1 MEKGAEGQE
10 LLEGLAVEVVTAYQT
25 ERPMLLEQLQGKIG
39 QHTTATELVQSVVR
53 GTTFDYLKMLH
64 ATKIETHRTLLQS
77 QNCANDEQF
86 ADKVVNQQLLKSY
99 GFDITVVVQALI
111 DEAQ

>member
-10 LLEGLAVEVVTAYQT
+10 LLEGLAAEVATAYQT

-39 QHTTATELVQSVVR
+39 QPTTATELVQSVVR

-64 ATKIETHRTLLQS
+64 DTKIETYRAFLQS
-77 QNCANDEQF
+77 QGCANDDEF
-86 ADKVVNQQLLKSY
+86 ADKIVSQALLKSN
-99 GFDITVVVQALI
+99 GFDIAAEAQAL
-111 DEAQ
+111 DSEAQ